1 MKYEPVL
8 VKSPDWEM
16 KKVNIQN
23 IKEVTIVRGDRL
35 VRVSSLISQAVCTVP
50 PLRAA

>member
-35 VRVSSLISQAVCTVP
+35 VRVSLISQAVCTVP